1 MMLADQACQK
11 SPVRKGLAGI
21 GGSNG
26 SLSSVTGAA
35 AALHAVRGSVVGA
48 GVSLVSEIDN
58 SDSGVLA
65 ALAMAEL
72 ATSSSLRSH
81 SGGNSSVI
89 GGGEISLKIEANE
102 GVAGAG
108 AAEAEMS
115 EAPSTSETTS
125 GMGNLLKFGTYFN
138 TGSPIGGIANGAS
151 SDHAYRVCLK
161 RMKSVLFLYCICNF
175 SFCKYVLL
183 RIFF

>member
-35 AALHAVRGSVVGA
+35 AALHAVRGGVVGA

-81 SGGNSSVI
+81 SGGNNSVI
-89 GGGEISLKIEANE
+89 GGGGDIGLKIEAND
-102 GVAGAG
+102 GVAGG
-108 AAEAEMS
+108 AKMS
-115 EAPSTSETTS
+115 ETPSTSETTS

-161 RMKSVLFLYCICNF
+161 KIKSVLYLYSIYISSLFVCSFLY
-175 SFCKYVLL
+175 
-183 RIFF
+183 FFLI